1 MKRVSKFLIQLFPK
15 TSKIPLGRWNYV
27 KSKKQLDQRIDLSN
41 EDHCGS
47 CGQYALSKSN
57 VFRLPDALKK
67 NRNLSVIIT
76 VIFLI

>member
-1 MKRVSKFLIQLFPK
+1 MNRVSKFLIQLFPK

-57 VFRLPDALKK
+57 VFRLPKMTSK
-67 NRNLSVIIT
+67 RK
-76 VIFLI
+76 

>member
-15 TSKIPLGRWNYV
+15 TSKISLGRWNYV

-47 CGQYALSKSN
+47 CSQYALSKSD
-57 VFRLPDALKK
+57 VFRLPETTSKIK
-67 NRNLSVIIT
+67 
-76 VIFLI
+76 